1 MKMILP
7 KRFALAARLLA
18 VSLICVLC
26 LGIMLGDDAKALADD
41 GGNQSGRGTAK
52 KLSTDLSTRAGDE
65 QVKVIL
71 QLNDKPSGQLNA
83 LLNRNGVHVRANLRS
98 LNMQVLELPASVAQT
113 LADFDEV
120 AYVSID
126 RPATASG
133 HVSAAT
139 GADLVR
145 NQTITTLSALGIAVS
160 TNIKL
165 DGRSEEHTSELQSLA
180 YLVC

>member
-83 LLNRNGVHVRANLRS
+83 LLNRNGVHVNANLRS
-98 LNMQVLELPASVAQT
+98 LKSQQPKCPPPIAQRVPASNRLKFFCT
-113 LADFDEV
+113 
-120 AYVSID
+120 
-126 RPATASG
+126 
-133 HVSAAT
+133 
-139 GADLVR
+139 
-145 NQTITTLSALGIAVS
+145 TIAGNAKT
-160 TNIKL
+160 
-165 DGRSEEHTSELQSLA
+165 
-180 YLVC
+180 